1 MKNQL
6 LCVIGGLLSTAG
18 YAADPVYEY
27 RVQQGDN
34 LTSISRNYLAQPRAW
49 AQLQGINGLKNPNYL
64 RPGSIVK
71 IPATLIKYTP
81 SRATVLSVNGT
92 VEGSSGK
99 LLQGATVGEGERIQT
114 APNASVTLKLA
125 DGSVLTLQPQSQLE
139 LGQLREYPSFGVVG
153 TLLRLLTGRLENMVS
168 KRNHAIGRY
177 EVVTP
182 TATGG
187 VRGTNFRVA
196 TDEATRSEVLEG
208 EVAMRGNRKPDE
220 LTPVP
225 AGFGTK
231 VDVSGTVAKPV
242 ALLPAPSLNGAP
254 ASFDPKALRF
264 TFAAVPGALQYR
276 AQIFSDDSYRAVL
289 REAVSERTEVA
300 FNDLPEGDYAM
311 RLRAIDGNG
320 LEGYNAQYGF
330 KVRAVPLPAPAPA
343 PLPAAPPPPRAWL
356 CPLCES

>member
-1 MKNQL
+1 MKKSL

-34 LTSISRNYLAQPRAW
+34 LSSISRNYLARPRDW
-49 AQLQGINGLKNPNYL
+49 AHLQSINALKNPNYL

-81 SRATVLSVNGT
+81 SRATVLSVNGS
-92 VEGSSGK
+92 VQGSFGK
-99 LLQGATVGEGERIQT
+99 LLQGATVGEGERLQT
-114 APNASVTLKLA
+114 AQNASVTLKLA
-125 DGSVLTLQPQSQLE
+125 DGSVLTLQPQSQVE
-139 LGQLREYPSFGVVG
+139 LTQLREYPSFGVVG
-153 TLLRLLTGRLENMVS
+153 TLLRLVTGRLENIVS
-168 KRNHAIGRY
+168 KRNNAIGRY

-196 TDEATRSEVLEG
+196 ADESTRSEVLEG
-208 EVAMRGNRKPDE
+208 EVAMRGTRKPDE
-220 LTPVP
+220 VTPVP

-264 TFAAVPGALQYR
+264 AFAAVPGALQYR

-289 REAVSERTEVA
+289 RETVLDRAELV
-300 FNDLPEGDYAM
+300 FNDVPEGDYAM

-320 LEGYNAQYGF
+320 LEGYNAQFGF
-330 KVRAVPLPAPAPA
+330 KVRVVSIPPQPDPTPAVP
-343 PLPAAPPPPRAWL
+343 PLPPRAWL
-356 CPLCES
+356 CPLCEP